1 MIGPGK
7 WDPRGALTR
16 VRERLRASWVKGPV
30 SAGLYEFLAF
40 GIKQAWACLF
50 GAAMLALLILTHVFW
65 PEHAPLARYDFLTLA
80 ALVLQ
85 AGLIA
90 LRLETWEEAR
100 VILAFHLVGTA
111 MEIFKTAAGSWHYPE
126 PSLLRIAGVPLF
138 SGFMYA
144 SVGSYLAR
152 VWRIFAFEFRAFP
165 PLWAMALLSIAIY
178 ANFFAHHVL
187 PDFRLGLFALAAIL
201 FWRTRVDFRS
211 DRSWRSM
218 PLLLGFFLVAG
229 FIWLAENAA
238 TYAHAWIYP
247 SQQGQWI
254 PVSVAKLGSW
264 YLLMIISFTL
274 VSSLHHAK
282 SGANAGDEAGK
293 RDA

>member
-1 MIGPGK
+1 
-7 WDPRGALTR
+7 
-16 VRERLRASWVKGPV
+16 
-30 SAGLYEFLAF
+30 
-40 GIKQAWACLF
+40 
-50 GAAMLALLILTHVFW
+50 MLALLILTHVFW
-65 PEHAPLARYDFLTLA
+65 PDHAPLARYDFITLA
-80 ALVLQ
+80 ALALQ

-90 LRLETWEEAR
+90 SRLETWEEAR
-100 VILAFHLVGTA
+100 VIFAFHLVGTA
-111 MEIFKTAAGSWHYPE
+111 MEIFKTGAGSWHYPE

-152 VWRIFAFEFRAFP
+152 VWRIFAFEFKGFP
-165 PLWAMALLSIAIY
+165 PLWAMALLSVAIY
-178 ANFFAHHVL
+178 ANFFAHHSL
-187 PDFRLGLFALAAIL
+187 PDLRLGLFAVAAFL

-211 DRSWRSM
+211 DQSRRSM

-238 TYAHAWIYP
+238 TYANAWVYP
-247 SQQGQWI
+247 SQQGQWA

-274 VSSLHHAK
+274 VSWLHHAK
-282 SGANAGDEAGK
+282 SGAKARDEAGK
-293 RDA
+293 GDA

>member
-1 MIGPGK
+1 M
-7 WDPRGALTR
+7 TR
-16 VRERLRASWVKGPV
+16 AREKLRASWVKGPV

-50 GAAMLALLILTHVFW
+50 GGAMLALLIATHLFW
-65 PEHAPLARYDFLTLA
+65 PDDAPLARYDFITLA
-80 ALVLQ
+80 ALALQ

-90 LRLETWEEAR
+90 SRLETWEEAR
-100 VILAFHLVGTA
+100 VIFVFHLVGTA
-111 MEIFKTAAGSWHYPE
+111 MEIFKTGAGSWQYPE

-152 VWRIFAFEFRAFP
+152 VWRIFSFRFSHFP
-165 PLWAMALLSIAIY
+165 ALWALALLSAAIY
-178 ANFFAHHVL
+178 TNFFAHHFFSDL
-187 PDFRLGLFALAAIL
+187 RLGLFAIAAFL
-201 FWRTRVDFRS
+201 FWRTRVSFRS
-211 DRSWRSM
+211 DRNRRSM

-229 FIWLAENAA
+229 FIWLAENFA
-238 TYAHAWIYP
+238 TFANAWIYP
-247 SQQGQWI
+247 SQKGQWE

-274 VSSLHHAK
+274 VSWLHHAK
-282 SGANAGDEAGK
+282 SGAQTWDEAGD
-293 RDA
+293 RDE